1 MALGGGTFVSQNK
14 ILPGSYINFISLAS
28 ADAALSDRGVAAM
41 ALDLD
46 WGVDGE
52 VFVVTREDFT
62 KRSQEVFG
70 YDYGH
75 EKMKGL
81 RDLFLNIHTL
91 ITYKLSSGGVKA
103 QNVYATAKHAGTR
116 GNDLKIAIQPTVDNP
131 SNFEVITYLGTRA
144 VDEQIVSKETDLVSN
159 AYVTFKPGLTLGT
172 AAATPLTGG
181 TNGTVDGASHQSFL
195 DKAESYSYNAMGVV
209 SDEVAI
215 NKLYATHAKRMRDE
229 RGQKFQ
235 VVVYNEAADFE
246 GVVNVKN
253 AVAGEKEAALVYWVT
268 GIVAGTAVNASA
280 LNRIYDG
287 EFDVNV
293 EYTQTELEQA
303 IQAGEFTLHRVG
315 SDIRVLNDI
324 NSLVTFTPEKGRIF
338 QDNQTIRVIDQ
349 IANDIASLFANKY
362 LGQIPNDQSGRV
374 SLQSDIVT
382 HHLELQALRAIEA
395 FSEDDVTVE
404 LGNDKKSVIA
414 NDAVTIINTMEK
426 LYMSVIVQ

>member
-131 SNFEVITYLGTRA
+131 SNFEVVTYLGTRA
-144 VDEQIVSKETDLVSN
+144 VDEQIVSKETDLVAN

-253 AVAGEKEAALVYWVT
+253 AVAGEKEAALVHWVT

>member
-28 ADAALSDRGVAAM
+28 ADATLSDRGVAAL
-41 ALDLD
+41 ALELD

-62 KRSQEVFG
+62 KRSQELFG

-75 EKMKGL
+75 DKMKGL
-81 RDLFLNIHTL
+81 RDLFLNIHTI
-91 ITYKLSSGGVKA
+91 ITYKLTSGGVKA
-103 QNVYATAKHAGTR
+103 QNAFAVANHSGVR
-116 GNDLKIAIQPTVDNP
+116 GNDLKISIQPTVDNP
-131 SNFEVITYLGTRA
+131 SEFEVVTHLGTRA
-144 VDEQIVSKETDLVSN
+144 VDEQIVSNAAQLVPN
-159 AYVTFKPGLTLGT
+159 AYVTFQEGLTLT
-172 AAATPLTGG
+172 TTAATPLTGG
-181 TNGTVDGASHQSFL
+181 SNGVVDGASHQAFL
-195 DKAESYSYNAMGVV
+195 NKAESYSYNAMGVV
-209 SDEVAI
+209 SDEPTI
-215 NKLYATHAKRMRDE
+215 NKLYATHTKRMRDE

-235 VVVYNEAADFE
+235 AVVYNEAADYE

-253 AVAGEKEAALVYWVT
+253 AVAGDKESALVYWVT
-268 GIVAGTAVNASA
+268 GIIAGTAVNASA

-293 EYTQTELEQA
+293 DYTQTELEQA
-303 IQAGEFTLHRVG
+303 IQVGEFTLHRVG

-324 NSLVTFTPEKGRIF
+324 NSLITFTPEKGKIF

-349 IANDIASLFANKY
+349 IANDIAALFANKY

-382 HHLELQALRAIEA
+382 HHLNLQALRAIEA
-395 FSEDDVTVE
+395 FNEDDVTVE

-414 NDAVTIINTMEK
+414 TDAVTIINTMEK

>member
-1 MALGGGTFVSQNK
+1 MALGGGTFVAQNK

-28 ADAALSDRGVAAM
+28 ADAALSDRGIAAM

-46 WGVDGE
+46 WGKDGE
-52 VFVVTREDFT
+52 AFIVTREDFT

-103 QNVYATAKHAGTR
+103 QSVHALATHSGVR
-116 GNDLKIAIQPTVDNP
+116 GNDLKVSIQPTVDNP
-131 SNFEVITYLGTRA
+131 LNFEVITYLGTRA
-144 VDEQIVSKETDLVSN
+144 VDEQIVTKATDLVPN
-159 AYVTFKPGLTLGT
+159 AYVSFKPGLTLAAT
-172 AAATPLTGG
+172 ASTPLTGG
-181 TNGTVDGASHQSFL
+181 TNGVVDGASHQAFL
-195 DKAESYSYNAMGVV
+195 DKSESYSYNAMGVV
-209 SDEVAI
+209 SNDPI
-215 NKLYATHAKRMRDE
+215 TNKLYATHAKRMRDE

-235 VVVYNEAADFE
+235 AVVFNEAANYE

-253 AVAGEKEAALVYWVT
+253 TVSGDKESALVYWIT

-280 LNRIYDG
+280 LNTIYNG

-293 EYTQTELEQA
+293 DYTQTQLEQA

-324 NSLVTFTPEKGRIF
+324 NSLVTFTPEKGKVF
-338 QDNQTIRVIDQ
+338 QDNQSIRVIDQ

-382 HHLELQALRAIEA
+382 HHLDLQAMRAIEG

-414 NDAVTIINTMEK
+414 TDAITIVNTMEK